1 MLKSI
6 KYFFYIFTVLA
17 ISQNANAFDLKALT
31 DKIQKDVGGKLNI
44 PQTNSGS
51 NPLGGMLKG
60 LNQNK
65 GSAIMST
72 SGQNM
77 SGTSSNTKLAQGMC
91 EPSVPQ
97 TIKNLPKANVALVEK
112 DFGKSRNEII
122 KILNSIPSS
131 SNDPYVSSLNTFNGA
146 FETKEIEILFN
157 SFLKK
162 KSIDDLATIRAIADM
177 KPGFNNNK
185 KQIKADALFAYG
197 LVHYYLR
204 DNGGKKNL
212 GVQYINQAT
221 KGPDN
226 IGALTVY
233 GAWQFYGIN
242 VKQNIQSGNMNA
254 LTGYQR
260 AGDKKRKLNTDGPF
274 KGLNAFKWAE
284 TVFFE
289 MAADN
294 RNPYK
299 QQYQSQL
306 ADARRMN
313 KQVMAEM
320 AKSKKNDPKSGW
332 WPFVIEQQNRQHAI
346 LDALGENL
354 GLGEQLSELKAQYA
368 VLASKVASD
377 NKLVERMVIINEEM
391 NLRVQKALNASKKVD
406 EQGKIQI
413 ANLAHDNEILLLRN
427 NNLMFSLA
435 SSLMSGG
442 GFGGSGFYE
451 LTRTIGIAGKTEK
464 VACEVYSG
472 VKSYASRTKITL
484 PKPVTSENTKFK
496 SKFRKK
502 RKS

>member
-1 MLKSI
+1 MLKSL
-6 KYFFYIFTVLA
+6 KYFFYIFSVLA
-17 ISQNANAFDLKALT
+17 MSQNAHAFDLKALK

-65 GSAIMST
+65 GSAMMNT
-72 SGQNM
+72 TGQNI
-77 SGTSSNTKLAQGMC
+77 SGGNSNKKLAKGLC
-91 EPSVPQ
+91 EPNIPQ
-97 TIKNLPKANVALVEK
+97 TIKNLPKADVSLVEK
-112 DFGKSRNEII
+112 DFGKNRNDII
-122 KILNSIPSS
+122 KILNSMPSS
-131 SNDPYVSSLNTFNGA
+131 SNDPYVSSLNTFDGA

-185 KQIKADALFAYG
+185 KQIKSDATFAYG

-204 DNGGKKNL
+204 DNGGKKDL
-212 GVQYINQAT
+212 GIKYIKQAT
-221 KGPDN
+221 AGPDN

-233 GAWQFYGIN
+233 GAWQFYGLN
-242 VKQNIQSGNMNA
+242 VKQNIQAGNMNA

-260 AGDKKRKLNTDGPF
+260 AGDKKLKLNTAGPF
-274 KGLNAFKWAE
+274 KGLNEFKWAE

-294 RNPYK
+294 SNPYK
-299 QQYQSQL
+299 NQYQSQL
-306 ADARRMN
+306 ARARQMN
-313 KQVMAEM
+313 KEVMAEL
-320 AKSKKNDPKSGW
+320 AKSKKNDAKSGW
-332 WPFVIEQQNRQHAI
+332 WPFVVAQQNRQHAI

-368 VLASKVASD
+368 VLASKVAAD

-391 NLRVQKALNASKKVD
+391 NLRVQKALNSTKSVD
-406 EQGKIQI
+406 EQGKKQI
-413 ANLAHDNEILLLRN
+413 VNLAHDNEVLILQNHDFML
-427 NNLMFSLA
+427 
-435 SSLMSGG
+435 SLMSNMMAGG
-442 GFGGSGFYE
+442 GFGGAGFYE
-451 LTRTIGIAGKTEK
+451 LTKIVGVAGKTEK

-472 VKSYASRTKITL
+472 VKTYATRTQITL
-484 PKPVTSENTKFK
+484 PKPVTTENTKFR

>member
-6 KYFFYIFTVLA
+6 KYFFYIFSVLA
-17 ISQNANAFDLKALT
+17 ISQNAHAFDLKALT
-31 DKIQKDVGGKLNI
+31 DKIQKDVGGKLNL

-65 GSAIMST
+65 GSTMMNT
-72 SGQNM
+72 TGQSM

-91 EPSVPQ
+91 EPRVPQ

-162 KSIDDLATIRAIADM
+162 KSIDDLAAIRAIADM

-197 LVHYYLR
+197 IVHYYLR
-204 DNGGKKNL
+204 DTGGKKNL
-212 GVQYINQAT
+212 GIQYISQAT

-233 GAWQFYGIN
+233 GAWQFYGLN

-260 AGDKKRKLNTDGPF
+260 ADDKKRKLNTDGPF

-289 MAADN
+289 IAADN

-313 KQVMAEM
+313 KQVMAEL

-368 VLASKVASD
+368 VLASKVAAD

-391 NLRVQKALNASKKVD
+391 NLRVQKALNETKKVD

-413 ANLAHDNEILLLRN
+413 ANLAHDNEVLLLRN
-427 NNLMFSLA
+427 SNLMFSLA

-484 PKPVTSENTKFK
+484 PKPVTSENTKFR

>member
-6 KYFFYIFTVLA
+6 KYFFYIFSVLA
-17 ISQNANAFDLKALT
+17 ISQNAHAFDLKALT

-146 FETKEIEILFN
+146 FETKEIEVLFN

-162 KSIDDLATIRAIADM
+162 KSIDDLSTIRAIADM

-313 KQVMAEM
+313 KQVMAEL

-368 VLASKVASD
+368 VLASKVATD

-406 EQGKIQI
+406 EQGKVQI

-427 NNLMFSLA
+427 SNLMFSLA

-472 VKSYASRTKITL
+472 VKSYASRTKIIL

>member
-1 MLKSI
+1 MI
-6 KYFFYIFTVLA
+6 KFIKNFFYVFLVLA
-17 ISQNANAFDLKALT
+17 ISKNVYAFDLKSLT
-31 DKIQKDVGGKLNI
+31 DKIQKDVGEKLKI

-65 GSAIMST
+65 GSTMMTTTGQST
-72 SGQNM
+72 SG
-77 SGTSSNTKLAQGMC
+77 GSSNKKLAKGLC
-91 EPSVPQ
+91 EPNIPQ
-97 TIKNLPKANVALVEK
+97 TIKNLPNANVSLVEK
-112 DFGKSRNEII
+112 DFDKSRNEII

-131 SNDPYVSSLNTFNGA
+131 SNDPYVSSLNTFDGA

-157 SFLKK
+157 SFLKN
-162 KSIDDLATIRAIADM
+162 KSIDDLAKIRAIVDM
-177 KPGFNNNK
+177 KAGFNKNK
-185 KQIKADALFAYG
+185 KQIKADAIFAYG

-204 DNGGKKNL
+204 DNGGKKDL
-212 GVQYINQAT
+212 GLKYIKQAT
-221 KGPDN
+221 AGPDN

-242 VKQNIQSGNMNA
+242 VPQNIQAGNMSA

-260 AGDKKRKLNTDGPF
+260 ADEKKRQLNTTGPF

-289 MAADN
+289 IAADN

-299 QQYQSQL
+299 DQYQSQL
-306 ADARRMN
+306 ARARQMN
-313 KQVMAEM
+313 KEVMAEL

-332 WPFVIEQQNRQHAI
+332 WPFVVAQQNRQHAI
-346 LDALGENL
+346 LNALGENL

-391 NLRVQKALNASKKVD
+391 NLRVQKALNSTKTVD
-406 EQGKIQI
+406 QQGKIQI
-413 ANLAHDNEILLLRN
+413 ANLAHDNEVLILQNHNFML
-427 NNLMFSLA
+427 
-435 SSLMSGG
+435 SLMANMMAGG
-442 GFGGSGFYE
+442 GFGGAGFYE
-451 LTRTIGIAGKTEK
+451 LTKIVGVAGKTEK

-472 VKSYASRTKITL
+472 VKSYASRTSITL
-484 PKPVTSENTKFK
+484 PKPVTTENTKFK

>member
-1 MLKSI
+1 MLKFI
-6 KYFFYIFTVLA
+6 KNFFYIFLVLA
-17 ISQNANAFDLKALT
+17 ISKNAHAFDLKSLT
-31 DKIQKDVGGKLNI
+31 DKIQKDVGEKLKI

-65 GSAIMST
+65 GSTMMNT
-72 SGQNM
+72 NGQSM
-77 SGTSSNTKLAQGMC
+77 SGISSNKKLAKGLC
-91 EPSVPQ
+91 EPNIPQ
-97 TIKNLPKANVALVEK
+97 TIKNLPKADASLVEK
-112 DFGKSRNEII
+112 DFGKNRNEIT
-122 KILNSIPSS
+122 KILNSMPSS
-131 SNDPYVSSLNTFNGA
+131 SNDPYVSSLNTFDGA
-146 FETKEIEILFN
+146 FETKEIEVLFN
-157 SFLKK
+157 SFLKS
-162 KSIDDLATIRAIADM
+162 KSIDDLAKIRAIVDM
-177 KPGFNNNK
+177 KAGFNKNK
-185 KQIKADALFAYG
+185 KQIKSDAIFAYG

-204 DNGGKKNL
+204 DNGGKKDL
-212 GVQYINQAT
+212 GLKYIKQAT
-221 KGPDN
+221 AGPDN

-242 VKQNIQSGNMNA
+242 VKQNIEAGNMSA

-274 KGLNAFKWAE
+274 KGLNPFKWAE

-289 MAADN
+289 IAADN

-313 KQVMAEM
+313 KQVMAEL

-332 WPFVIEQQNRQHAI
+332 WPFVVAQQNRQHAI
-346 LDALGENL
+346 INALGENL

-391 NLRVQKALNASKKVD
+391 NLRVQKALNSTKTVD
-406 EQGKIQI
+406 QQGKIQI
-413 ANLAHDNEILLLRN
+413 ANLAHDNEVLILQNHNFML
-427 NNLMFSLA
+427 
-435 SSLMSGG
+435 SLMANMMAGG
-442 GFGGSGFYE
+442 GFGGAGFYE
-451 LTRTIGIAGKTEK
+451 LTKIVGVAGKTEK

-472 VKSYASRTKITL
+472 VKSYASRTSITL
-484 PKPVTSENTKFK
+484 PKPVTTENTKFK

>member
-6 KYFFYIFTVLA
+6 KYFFYIFSVLA
-17 ISQNANAFDLKALT
+17 ISQNAHAFDLKALT

-65 GSAIMST
+65 GSTMMNT
-72 SGQNM
+72 TGQSM

-91 EPSVPQ
+91 EPRVPQ
-97 TIKNLPKANVALVEK
+97 TIKNLPKGNVALVEK

-162 KSIDDLATIRAIADM
+162 KSIDDLAAIRAIADM

-197 LVHYYLR
+197 IVHYYLR
-204 DNGGKKNL
+204 DTGGKKNL
-212 GVQYINQAT
+212 GIQYISQAA

-233 GAWQFYGIN
+233 GAWQFYGLN

-260 AGDKKRKLNTDGPF
+260 ADNKKRKLNTDGPF

-289 MAADN
+289 IAADN

-313 KQVMAEM
+313 KQVMAEL

-368 VLASKVASD
+368 VLASKVAAD

-391 NLRVQKALNASKKVD
+391 NLRVQKALNETKKVD

-413 ANLAHDNEILLLRN
+413 ANLAHDNEVLLLRN
-427 NNLMFSLA
+427 SNLMFSLA

-484 PKPVTSENTKFK
+484 PKPVTSENTKFR

>member
-6 KYFFYIFTVLA
+6 KYFFYIFSVLA
-17 ISQNANAFDLKALT
+17 ISQNAHAFDLKALT

-65 GSAIMST
+65 GSTMMNT
-72 SGQNM
+72 TGQSM

-91 EPSVPQ
+91 EPRVPQ
-97 TIKNLPKANVALVEK
+97 TIKNLPKGNVALVEK

-122 KILNSIPSS
+122 KIINSIPSS

-162 KSIDDLATIRAIADM
+162 KSIDDLASIRAIADM

-197 LVHYYLR
+197 IVHYYLR
-204 DNGGKKNL
+204 DTGGKKNL
-212 GVQYINQAT
+212 GIQYISQAA

-233 GAWQFYGIN
+233 GAWQFYGLN

-260 AGDKKRKLNTDGPF
+260 ADDKKRKLNTDGPF

-289 MAADN
+289 IAADN

-313 KQVMAEM
+313 KQVMAEL

-368 VLASKVASD
+368 VLASKVAAD

-391 NLRVQKALNASKKVD
+391 NLRVQKALNETKKVD

-413 ANLAHDNEILLLRN
+413 ANLAHDNEVLLLRN
-427 NNLMFSLA
+427 SNLMFSLA

-484 PKPVTSENTKFK
+484 PKPVTSENTKFR

>member
-1 MLKSI
+1 MLKFL
-6 KYFFYIFTVLA
+6 KNFFYIFLILA
-17 ISQNANAFDLKALT
+17 ISKNVHAFDLKSLT
-31 DKIQKDVGGKLNI
+31 DKIQKDVGEKLKI

-65 GSAIMST
+65 GSTMMTTTGQST
-72 SGQNM
+72 SG
-77 SGTSSNTKLAQGMC
+77 GSSNKKLAKGLC
-91 EPSVPQ
+91 EPNIPQ
-97 TIKNLPKANVALVEK
+97 TIKNLPNANVNLVEK

-131 SNDPYVSSLNTFNGA
+131 SNDPYVSSLNTFDGA

-157 SFLKK
+157 SFLKN
-162 KSIDDLATIRAIADM
+162 KSIDDLAKIRAIVDM
-177 KPGFNNNK
+177 KAGFNKNK
-185 KQIKADALFAYG
+185 KQIKADAIFAYG

-204 DNGGKKNL
+204 DNGGKKDL
-212 GVQYINQAT
+212 GLKYIKQAT
-221 KGPDN
+221 AGPDN

-242 VKQNIQSGNMNA
+242 VPQNIQAGNMSA

-260 AGDKKRKLNTDGPF
+260 ADEKKRQLNTTGPF

-289 MAADN
+289 IAADN

-299 QQYQSQL
+299 DQYQSQL
-306 ADARRMN
+306 ARARQMN
-313 KQVMAEM
+313 KEVMAEL

-332 WPFVIEQQNRQHAI
+332 WPFVVAQQNRQHAI
-346 LDALGENL
+346 LNALGENL

-391 NLRVQKALNASKKVD
+391 NLRVQKALNSTKTVD
-406 EQGKIQI
+406 QQGKIQI
-413 ANLAHDNEILLLRN
+413 ANLAHDNEVLILQNHNFML
-427 NNLMFSLA
+427 
-435 SSLMSGG
+435 SLMANMMAGG
-442 GFGGSGFYE
+442 GFGGAGFYE
-451 LTRTIGIAGKTEK
+451 LTKIVGVAGKTEK

-472 VKSYASRTKITL
+472 VKSYASRTSITL
-484 PKPVTSENTKFK
+484 PKPVTTENTKFK

>member
-1 MLKSI
+1 MI
-6 KYFFYIFTVLA
+6 KFIKNFFYIFLVLA
-17 ISQNANAFDLKALT
+17 ISKNVYAFDLKSLT
-31 DKIQKDVGGKLNI
+31 DKIQKDVGEKLKI

-65 GSAIMST
+65 GSTMMT
-72 SGQNM
+72 TTGQSM
-77 SGTSSNTKLAQGMC
+77 SGGSSNKKLAKGLC
-91 EPSVPQ
+91 EPNIPQ
-97 TIKNLPKANVALVEK
+97 TIKNLPNANVSLVEK

-131 SNDPYVSSLNTFNGA
+131 SNDPYVSSLNTFDGA

-157 SFLKK
+157 SFLKN
-162 KSIDDLATIRAIADM
+162 KSIDDLAKIRAIVDM
-177 KPGFNNNK
+177 KAGFNKNK
-185 KQIKADALFAYG
+185 KQIKADAIFAYG

-204 DNGGKKNL
+204 DNGGKKDL
-212 GVQYINQAT
+212 GLKYIKQAAAE
-221 KGPDN
+221 PDN

-242 VKQNIQSGNMNA
+242 VPQNIQAGNMSA

-260 AGDKKRKLNTDGPF
+260 ADEKKRQLNTTGPF

-289 MAADN
+289 IAADN

-299 QQYQSQL
+299 DQYQSQL
-306 ADARRMN
+306 ARARQMN
-313 KQVMAEM
+313 KEVMAEL

-332 WPFVIEQQNRQHAI
+332 WPFVVAQQNRQHAI
-346 LDALGENL
+346 LNALGENL

-391 NLRVQKALNASKKVD
+391 NLRVQKALNSTKTVD
-406 EQGKIQI
+406 QQGKIQI
-413 ANLAHDNEILLLRN
+413 ANLAHDNEVLILQNHNFML
-427 NNLMFSLA
+427 
-435 SSLMSGG
+435 SLMANMMAGG
-442 GFGGSGFYE
+442 GFGGAGFYE
-451 LTRTIGIAGKTEK
+451 LTKIVGVAGKTEK

-472 VKSYASRTKITL
+472 VKSYASRTSITL
-484 PKPVTSENTKFK
+484 PKPVTTENTKFK

>member
-1 MLKSI
+1 MI
-6 KYFFYIFTVLA
+6 KFIKNFFYVFLFLA
-17 ISQNANAFDLKALT
+17 ISKNVYAFDLKSLT
-31 DKIQKDVGGKLNI
+31 DKIQKDVGEKLKI

-65 GSAIMST
+65 GSTMMTTTGQST
-72 SGQNM
+72 SG
-77 SGTSSNTKLAQGMC
+77 GSSNKKLAKGLC
-91 EPSVPQ
+91 EPNIPQ
-97 TIKNLPKANVALVEK
+97 TIKNLPNANVILVEK

-131 SNDPYVSSLNTFNGA
+131 SNDPYVSSLNTFDGA

-157 SFLKK
+157 SFLKN
-162 KSIDDLATIRAIADM
+162 KSIDDLAKIRAIVDM
-177 KPGFNNNK
+177 KAGFNKNK
-185 KQIKADALFAYG
+185 KQIKADAIFAYG

-204 DNGGKKNL
+204 DNGGKKDL
-212 GVQYINQAT
+212 GLKYIKQAT
-221 KGPDN
+221 AGPDN

-242 VKQNIQSGNMNA
+242 VPQNIQAGNMSA

-260 AGDKKRKLNTDGPF
+260 ADEKKRQLNTTGPF

-289 MAADN
+289 IAADN

-299 QQYQSQL
+299 DQYQSQL
-306 ADARRMN
+306 ARARQMN
-313 KQVMAEM
+313 KEVMAEL

-332 WPFVIEQQNRQHAI
+332 WPFVVAQQNRQHAI
-346 LDALGENL
+346 LNALGENL

-391 NLRVQKALNASKKVD
+391 NLRVQKALNSTKTVD
-406 EQGKIQI
+406 QQGKIQI
-413 ANLAHDNEILLLRN
+413 ANLAHDNEVLILQNHNFML
-427 NNLMFSLA
+427 
-435 SSLMSGG
+435 SLMANMMAGG
-442 GFGGSGFYE
+442 GFGGAGFYE
-451 LTRTIGIAGKTEK
+451 LTKIVGVAGKTEK
-464 VACEVYSG
+464 VACEVFSG
-472 VKSYASRTKITL
+472 VKSYASRTSITL
-484 PKPVTSENTKFK
+484 PKPVTTENTKFK

-502 RKS
+502 RKN

>member
-6 KYFFYIFTVLA
+6 KYFFYIFSVLA
-17 ISQNANAFDLKALT
+17 ISQNAHAFDLKALT

-65 GSAIMST
+65 GSTMMNT
-72 SGQNM
+72 TGQSM

-91 EPSVPQ
+91 EPRVPQ

-162 KSIDDLATIRAIADM
+162 KSIDDLAAIRAIADM
-177 KPGFNNNK
+177 KPGFNKNK

-197 LVHYYLR
+197 IVHYYLR

-212 GVQYINQAT
+212 GIQYISQAT

-233 GAWQFYGIN
+233 GAWQFYGLN

-260 AGDKKRKLNTDGPF
+260 ADDKKRKLNTDGPF

-289 MAADN
+289 IAADN

-313 KQVMAEM
+313 KQVMAEL

-368 VLASKVASD
+368 VLASKVAAD

-391 NLRVQKALNASKKVD
+391 NLRVQKALNETKKVD

-413 ANLAHDNEILLLRN
+413 ANLAHDNEVLLLRN
-427 NNLMFSLA
+427 SNLMFSLA

-484 PKPVTSENTKFK
+484 PKPVTSENTKFR

>member
-1 MLKSI
+1 MIKYF
-6 KYFFYIFTVLA
+6 KYFFYIYSILA
-17 ISQNANAFDLKALT
+17 MFQNAHAFDLKALT
-31 DKIQKDVGGKLNI
+31 DKIQKDVGGKLKI

-51 NPLGGMLKG
+51 NPLGGILKG

-65 GSAIMST
+65 GSTMINT
-72 SGQNM
+72 TGQSNQG
-77 SGTSSNTKLAQGMC
+77 SSSNKKLAKGLC
-91 EPSVPQ
+91 EPNIPQ
-97 TIKNLPKANVALVEK
+97 TIKNLPKPDVSLVEK
-112 DFGKSRNEII
+112 DFGKNRNEIN
-122 KILNSIPSS
+122 KILNSMPSS
-131 SNDPYVSSLNTFNGA
+131 SNDPYVSSLNTFDGA
-146 FETKEIEILFN
+146 FETKEIEVLFN

-162 KSIDDLATIRAIADM
+162 KNIDDLAAIRPMLDM
-177 KPGFNNNK
+177 KTGFSKNK
-185 KQIKADALFAYG
+185 KQIKSDATFAYG
-197 LVHYYLR
+197 LVHYFLR
-204 DNGGKKNL
+204 DNGGKKDL
-212 GVQYINQAT
+212 GIRYIKKAAS
-221 KGPDN
+221 GPDN

-242 VKQNIQSGNMNA
+242 VPQNIQAGNMNA

-260 AGDKKRKLNTDGPF
+260 AGDKRLKLNTDGPF
-274 KGLNAFKWAE
+274 KGLNEFKWAE

-299 QQYQSQL
+299 NQYQSQL
-306 ADARRMN
+306 ARARQMN
-313 KQVMAEM
+313 KQVMAEL

-332 WPFVIEQQNRQHAI
+332 WPYVVAQQNRQHAI

-391 NLRVQKALNASKKVD
+391 NLRVQKALNSTKSVD
-406 EQGKIQI
+406 QQGKIQI
-413 ANLAHDNEILLLRN
+413 ANLAHDNEVLILQNHNFML
-427 NNLMFSLA
+427 
-435 SSLMSGG
+435 SLMSNMMAGG
-442 GFGGSGFYE
+442 GFGGAGFYE
-451 LTRTIGIAGKTEK
+451 LTKIVGVAGKTEK

-472 VKSYASRTKITL
+472 VKSYASRTSITL
-484 PKPVTSENTKFK
+484 PKPVTTENTKFK

>member
-1 MLKSI
+1 MLKCF
-6 KYFFYIFTVLA
+6 KYFFYIFSVLA
-17 ISQNANAFDLKALT
+17 ISENTHAFDLKALT

-65 GSAIMST
+65 GSSMMGT
-72 SGQNM
+72 TGQSM
-77 SGTSSNTKLAQGMC
+77 SGTSSNTKLAKGMC

-162 KSIDDLATIRAIADM
+162 KSIDDLAAIRAIADM
-177 KPGFNNNK
+177 KPGFNKNK

-197 LVHYYLR
+197 IVHYYLR

-212 GVQYINQAT
+212 GIQYISQAT

-233 GAWQFYGIN
+233 GAWQFYGLN
-242 VKQNIQSGNMNA
+242 VKQNIQAGNMSA

-260 AGDKKRKLNTDGPF
+260 ADDKKRKLNTDGPF

-289 MAADN
+289 IAADN

-313 KQVMAEM
+313 KQVMAEL

-368 VLASKVASD
+368 VLASKVAAD

-391 NLRVQKALNASKKVD
+391 NLRVQKALNETKKVD

-413 ANLAHDNEILLLRN
+413 ANLAHDNEVLLLRN
-427 NNLMFSLA
+427 SKLMFSLA

-484 PKPVTSENTKFK
+484 PKPVTSENTKFR

>member
-1 MLKSI
+1 
-6 KYFFYIFTVLA
+6 
-17 ISQNANAFDLKALT
+17 
-31 DKIQKDVGGKLNI
+31 
-44 PQTNSGS
+44 
-51 NPLGGMLKG
+51 
-60 LNQNK
+60 
-65 GSAIMST
+65 
-72 SGQNM
+72 
-77 SGTSSNTKLAQGMC
+77 
-91 EPSVPQ
+91 
-97 TIKNLPKANVALVEK
+97 
-112 DFGKSRNEII
+112 
-122 KILNSIPSS
+122 
-131 SNDPYVSSLNTFNGA
+131 
-146 FETKEIEILFN
+146 
-157 SFLKK
+157 
-162 KSIDDLATIRAIADM
+162 M

-197 LVHYYLR
+197 IVHYYLR
-204 DNGGKKNL
+204 DTGGKKNL
-212 GVQYINQAT
+212 GIQYISQAA

-233 GAWQFYGIN
+233 GAWQFYGLN

-260 AGDKKRKLNTDGPF
+260 ADNKKRKLNTDGPF

-289 MAADN
+289 IAADN

-313 KQVMAEM
+313 KQVMAEL

-368 VLASKVASD
+368 VLASKVAAD

-391 NLRVQKALNASKKVD
+391 NLRVQKALNETKKVD

-413 ANLAHDNEILLLRN
+413 ANLAHDNEVLLLRN
-427 NNLMFSLA
+427 SNLMFSLA

-484 PKPVTSENTKFK
+484 PKPVTSENTKFR